1 MTETEREKLD
11 RLNEVTI
18 TADVFVDRTD
28 VEIEVQSDCIDVEVY
43 NINAE
48 AEIKLCPNTLDQ
60 MSDEELRWFIKTCR
74 ELHAGRQ

>member
-1 MTETEREKLD
+1 MTETEREKLE

-60 MSDEELRWFIKTCR
+60 MSDEELRWVIKTCR

>member
-1 MTETEREKLD
+1 MTEPERNKLA
-11 RLNEVTI
+11 RLNKVTI
-18 TADVFVDRTD
+18 TTDVYVERAD
-28 VEIEVQSDCIDVEVY
+28 VEIEVQGDCIDVEVY

-60 MSDEELRWFIKTCR
+60 MSDEELRWVIKTCR